1 MKAPSHQ
8 RLLRA
13 LAAIKAA
20 KTDPVERGVSAL
32 GDVALIDWS
41 R

>member
-1 MKAPSHQ
+1 MSACG
-8 RLLRA
+8 
-13 LAAIKAA
+13 AIKAA

-32 GDVALIDWS
+32 RDVALIDWS